1 LAVGDVYDEMKEK
14 FVAAARALST
24 GPGLDESVNV
34 GAVISDKSLQRIHG
48 YIEGGIK
55 EGADLLLDGRQ
66 VDVPGFEGGH
76 FIAPTVFDN
85 CTPDM
90 TICKDEIFGPVAM
103 LVRVKD
109 LKEAIN
115 ITNGTPFGNAASI
128 YTTSGRSARTF
139 WYEVHSGNIGV
150 NLGVAAPVAYFPFA
164 GQKDSH
170 FGSTH
175 GQRDSFELFTDS
187 KVVITRW

>member
-1 LAVGDVYDEMKEK
+1 V
-14 FVAAARALST
+14 
-24 GPGLDESVNV
+24 GPGLDESVAV
-34 GAVISDKSLQRIHG
+34 GPVISRRSLDRIHG
-48 YIEGGIK
+48 YIEAGIK
-55 EGADLLLDGRQ
+55 EGADLIVDGRNPS
-66 VDVPGFEGGH
+66 VPGFEKGYY
-76 FIAPTVFDN
+76 IAPTVFDN

-90 TICKDEIFGPVAM
+90 SVCQDEIFGPVAM

-109 LKEAIN
+109 LDEAIAISN
-115 ITNGTPFGNAASI
+115 ASPYGNASSI
-128 YTTSGRSARTF
+128 YTTSGRAARTF
-139 WYEVHSGNIGV
+139 WYQVQAGNIGV

-175 GQRDSFELFTDS
+175 GQRDAFELFTDS